1 MTNCRYYPEPQSQFF
16 KLNIDL
22 EFFKLDSESRIFKSQ
37 SLIMRSPNYAIP
49 IPNGKFVQINS
60 DFQSRTRNLYL
71 HSQIPTQNPE
81 IKNFSSDPYPN
92 PEFRIWSGSSRS
104 LTRLRPRVRIFK
116 NRTFYQFLKS
126 TRFLILRK
134 ALHLNFDFNT
144 RTCVWA
150 AFEVV

>member
-1 MTNCRYYPEPQSQFF
+1 MILFQSQIFQTRSGMTNCRYYPEPQS
-16 KLNIDL
+16 
-22 EFFKLDSESRIFKSQ
+22 RIFKSQ
-37 SLIMRSPNYAIP
+37 SQVPNYAIP

-71 HSQIPTQNPE
+71 QSQIPTQNPE
-81 IKNFSSDPYPN
+81 IENFSSDPYPN